1 MKEPLTI
8 KRRLAPFLGRV
19 ALVILGMGIALGLME
34 LLLRTNPNWIP
45 TQVRVN
51 PPLRRVK
58 ANLDESYDLK
68 LSDGDLFTWMR
79 RDIAPLS
86 PEEDKVIAHIHM
98 TTDAHGFRNPPPEK
112 ATYEIVALGDSFA
125 RASGVATPWPQ
136 KLAEDI
142 GSDVL
147 NLGEIGFGPQ
157 DELDVLREYGLE
169 KRPHWVIMAYFEG
182 NDLYDAAAYEQANPF
197 ILTRFARYMLTQ
209 GLDAWHDS
217 RRGGTDPAVA
227 PSYRYPI
234 IVTINNTDLELTF
247 FSPYISWLSISGK
260 AIELSQNYRVLRET
274 ILKARDM
281 SEAADS
287 RFLLVFVPSKEHVYL
302 PFLNDPKTLA
312 NVFIDVAT
320 LELNGAG
327 YIQFTDQKATPES
340 VRQYM
345 DDQAHLLADF
355 AAEQNINYLDLTSH
369 FQEEAA
375 VGVELYYP
383 FDTHWN
389 QSGHDLAAQIIAR
402 YIEGTL
408 TVTTSKKPS
417 K

>member
-1 MKEPLTI
+1 
-8 KRRLAPFLGRV
+8 
-19 ALVILGMGIALGLME
+19 MGIALGLME

-217 RRGGTDPAVA
+217 RRVGTDPAIA

-234 IVTINNTDLELTF
+234 MVTINNTDLELTF

-375 VGVELYYP
+375 AGVELYYP

-389 QSGHDLAAQIIAR
+389 QGGHDLAARTIGM
-402 YIEGTL
+402 YIEDKL
-408 TVTTSKKPS
+408 AVSVSKKPGH
-417 K
+417 